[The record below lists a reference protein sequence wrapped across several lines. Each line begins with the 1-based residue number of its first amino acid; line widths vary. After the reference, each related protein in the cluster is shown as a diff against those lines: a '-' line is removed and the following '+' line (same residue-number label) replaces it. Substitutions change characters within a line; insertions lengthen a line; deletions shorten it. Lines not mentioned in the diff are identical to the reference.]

1 MKKSSQVEK
10 EGEEEHVA
18 VEEESFEIVL
28 ELLSEMEEMKGVVGE
43 SFELLMEMVVVEG
56 YVEAEEVVE
65 AFWKEFPPCELGF
78 GVPTYTSL

>member
-28 ELLSEMEEMKGVVGE
+28 ELLREMEEMKGVVGE

-56 YVEAEEVVE
+56 YVEVVE

-78 GVPTYTSL
+78 GVRTYTSL

>member
-28 ELLSEMEEMKGVVGE
+28 ELLREMEGVVGE

-56 YVEAEEVVE
+56 YVEAVEVVE